1 MTIGSVPEREEALEY
16 RGTDDHTAVFT
27 KIDTKNKVM
36 TPYIKDEADLTKVPV
51 TFTFNGKVEIKVQD
65 KTISNGTELD
75 LSKDLKI
82 TLISNE
88 KEEEWTIQ
96 KPILSNNPVLP
107 GQHADPDIDYFD
119 GKFWIFPTTD
129 GYPGWSGTK
138 FHAFSSKDLV
148 NWTDEG
154 IIMELANENPGKN

>member
-1 MTIGSVPEREEALEY
+1 MGKTVFSIKEKLFPKITSSEGNNTSVREEALEY

-88 KEEEWTIQ
+88 KE
-96 KPILSNNPVLP
+96 
-107 GQHADPDIDYFD
+107 D
-119 GKFWIFPTTD
+119 
-129 GYPGWSGTK
+129 
-138 FHAFSSKDLV
+138 
-148 NWTDEG
+148 
-154 IIMELANENPGKN
+154 

>member
-1 MTIGSVPEREEALEY
+1 
-16 RGTDDHTAVFT
+16 
-27 KIDTKNKVM
+27 M

-96 KPILSNNPVLP
+96 KPILSNNPVLRDSMRILILITLM
-107 GQHADPDIDYFD
+107 GNSGFSQRRMGTQD
-119 GKFWIFPTTD
+119 GVEQSFMH
-129 GYPGWSGTK
+129 
-138 FHAFSSKDLV
+138 FHQKI
-148 NWTDEG
+148 W
-154 IIMELANENPGKN
+154 